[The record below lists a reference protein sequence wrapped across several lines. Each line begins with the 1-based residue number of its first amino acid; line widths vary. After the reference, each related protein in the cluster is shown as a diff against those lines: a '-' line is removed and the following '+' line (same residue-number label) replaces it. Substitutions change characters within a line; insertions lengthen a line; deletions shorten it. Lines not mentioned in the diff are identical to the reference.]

1 MIAPSVLRG
10 SVERVDFRAR
20 AVLRSLGQPFKILKT
35 ARHLMQLSND
45 PEEVCFGRFR
55 FDLRRHRLLHDG
67 EPVEL
72 GGRALDVLHLLAS
85 AEGAVVSKDELMTR
99 LWPGRTVAEN
109 NLHVHISALRKAL
122 DEHGEDHSYVVTVPG
137 RGYRLTHLSGSQSA
151 GSNGPAAA
159 QHLPLPD
166 KPSIAVLPFAN
177 LSADPE
183 QEYFADG
190 IAEDIITA
198 LSRYPSLFVIARN
211 SSFTYKNLAVDVNR
225 VGGELG
231 VRYVLEGSLRK
242 AGRRIRVTA
251 QLIETAAGTHI
262 WADRYDGN
270 ITGLFTVQD
279 EITRAVTTAIAPA
292 IADAERQRALRRP
305 PGAHDAWNAYQRAL
319 WHLSKATRED
329 NRLAQQCFA
338 ETIALDAN
346 FSGGHHGLA
355 LAQMQE
361 SGLFATLGV
370 AQARV
375 SIMDLARR
383 AVAIDDGDAEAHACL
398 SWALNFNGDYDGALS
413 EAQRA
418 LAISPNLASAHRAM
432 GTTLIFSGQPRAGLA
447 ALEASI
453 RLDPRDPLLAWHLN
467 RVAIA
472 HYFAGDYEAAI
483 DAAQRVIR
491 SYPEFPLIYR
501 WLAAALGQAGRPQEA
516 KEALDQAVAIG
527 AGTFDMYVRRRVPWH
542 RPEDYEHMLDGL
554 RKAGW
559 QG

>member
-1 MIAPSVLRG
+1 MR
-10 SVERVDFRAR
+10 
-20 AVLRSLGQPFKILKT
+20 
-35 ARHLMQLSND
+35 LSDD
-45 PEEVCFGRFR
+45 PEEIRFGRFR
-55 FDLRRHRLLHDG
+55 LDLRRGRLLHEG
-67 EPVEL
+67 EPVAL
-72 GGRALDVLHLLAS
+72 GGRALDVLRVLAS
-85 AEGAVVSKDELMTR
+85 AAGAVVSKDELMTR

-122 DEHGEDHSYVVTVPG
+122 DEHGEGDTYIITVPG
-137 RGYRLTHLSGSQSA
+137 RGYRLADPGGSQRSGSSQS
-151 GSNGPAAA
+151 SPV
-159 QHLPLPD
+159 QPLPLTD

-177 LSADPE
+177 LSADPG
-183 QEYFADG
+183 QEYFSDGVAD
-190 IAEDIITA
+190 DIITA
-198 LSRYPSLFVIARN
+198 LSRYPSLLVIARN
-211 SSFTYKNLAVDVNR
+211 SSFSYKNLAVDVKR

-231 VRYVLEGSLRK
+231 VRYVLEGSVRK
-242 AGRRIRVTA
+242 ADRRIRVTA
-251 QLIETAAGTHI
+251 QLIETDAGAHI
-262 WADRYDGN
+262 WADRYDAN
-270 ITGLFTVQD
+270 ITDVFTVQD

-305 PGAHDAWNAYQRAL
+305 AHDAWNSYQRGL
-319 WHLSKATRED
+319 WHMSKATRED
-329 NRLAQQCFA
+329 NRQAQQSFA
-338 ETIALDAN
+338 KAITLDAN

-361 SGLFATLGV
+361 SGLFATLAV

-375 SIMDLARR
+375 SIADLARR
-383 AVAIDDGDAEAHACL
+383 AVAIDEADAEAHACL
-398 SWALNFNGDYDGALS
+398 SWALNFNGDYEGALS

-418 LAISPNLASAHRAM
+418 LLISPNLASAHRAM
-432 GTTLIFSGQPRAGLA
+432 GTTLIFSGEPRAGRA
-447 ALEASI
+447 ALEVSI

-467 RVAIA
+467 RIAIA
-472 HYFAGDYEAAI
+472 HYLEGDYEGAI

-501 WLAAALGQAGRPQEA
+501 WLAAALGQASRTDEA
-516 KEALDQAVAIG
+516 RQALDKAIAIG

>member
-1 MIAPSVLRG
+1 MRLP
-10 SVERVDFRAR
+10 D
-20 AVLRSLGQPFKILKT
+20 
-35 ARHLMQLSND
+35 D

-55 FDLRRHRLLHDG
+55 LDLRRRRLLHDG
-67 EPVEL
+67 EPVKL

-122 DEHGEDHSYVVTVPG
+122 DERGEGDSYIVTVPG
-137 RGYRLTHLSGSQSA
+137 RGYRLTHLDGSQPA

-251 QLIETAAGTHI
+251 QLIETATGTHI

-319 WHLSKATRED
+319 WHMSKATRED

-418 LAISPNLASAHRAM
+418 LTISPNLASAHRAM